1 MGSGSGP
8 EQKGAQVLEVKLD
21 GCGFYVLQK
30 VRCGLDRRQGRRGD
44 ARAVL
49 VHLLEKRRE
58 DEVQVC
64 GEGKIGGGVR
74 RAILCDIY

>member
-8 EQKGAQVLEVKLD
+8 EQKGVQILDVKLD

-30 VRCGLDRRQGRRGD
+30 VRCGLDRRQGRWGCA

-58 DEVQVC
+58 DEVQVY
-64 GEGKIGGGVR
+64 GHNLEI
-74 RAILCDIY
+74 